1 MEVRMKRKVYM
12 IYIGYIAVMVV
23 CSGILLSCN
32 QETIL
37 DSNCQASDIPV
48 PVRIFSL
55 GTDRV
60 VSSRVPQ
67 ELPTDKEVGFFM
79 GASSGYTAA
88 NNHQGKYQNGSWSPN
103 DQLWLSSLTATLAVY
118 YPYTASLASTIS
130 MAPALRTD
138 ASKDLCSAK
147 FTADNKTTL
156 NEITM
161 DQRYSRL
168 LVKVVKSEDYMSPG
182 TWTLMTLEGDDI
194 YDTGTFDP
202 INETYAGTKGT
213 FSTGIFS
220 PNKKL
225 GTDPTASDV
234 ASADVLIIP
243 NVSMTGPV
251 TITLTVD
258 KRILKAEI
266 PADKLSGGKFTPG
279 KVQTI
284 VLKVSPLGL
293 KVNKVSTTDW
303 ADVIGGNVI
312 VDVDNPP
319 TP

>member
-67 ELPTDKEVGFFM
+67 ELPTDKQVGFFM
-79 GASSGYTAA
+79 GASPGYTAA

-118 YPYTASLASTIS
+118 YPYTASTASTIS

-147 FTADNKTTL
+147 FTADNKTIL
-156 NEITM
+156 EEITM

-194 YDTGTFDP
+194 YIKGTFDP
-202 INETYAGTKGT
+202 INETYTGTKGT
-213 FSTGIFS
+213 FSTDTFS

-225 GTDPTASDV
+225 GTATASDV

-258 KRILKAEI
+258 ERILKAEI
-266 PADKLSGGKFTPG
+266 PANNLSEGKFTPG

-303 ADVIGGNVI
+303 ADVIGGNVT